1 MYLKYCEGKD
11 LEILRSKYRNEI
23 ESLPLKNDDSTYKNF
38 IIYDFVMNS
47 NGEKNKFVD
56 CGAGPSSLAW
66 LLCEHFEEGHMI
78 DISVKNSFQRKNL
91 YHNIG
96 DFFTYIESHEDNTI
110 NYALDGCSLTHFEYG
125 ENGNTG
131 LLKAADSLYRKIKKG
146 GYVVIASDVIA
157 HTDESY
163 HNQNEFVKVDDIFLS
178 KNKLVKGS
186 MKLIEKNEF
195 ESLKHSIKIEKI
207 EAGGSV
213 ANTMAG
219 ISYLKGNASFIGKI
233 NTDEFGK
240 IYKKSL
246 EKINVNFSY
255 IEKDENLPT
264 GASIIF
270 ITPDSERTMCT
281 YLGISSQLSKNDID
295 EKNIK
300 DYEIIFLEGY
310 LWDKGMS
317 EQMFKQVINLAKKN
331 NIKIAMSLS
340 DIFCVSRHREDFFK
354 LFINDL
360 DILIGNE
367 NEINELMQKNNL
379 LDSLNELKNI
389 NKLIIITRSENG
401 SVTVLN
407 NEITNCESVKVEKV
421 LDLTGAGDLFAAGF
435 LKEYLDK
442 SNIKKCLQT
451 GSNLAAKIIQKVGA
465 RLN

>member
-1 MYLKYCEGKD
+1 MSKK
-11 LEILRSKYRNEI
+11 ILGIGNAI
-23 ESLPLKNDDSTYKNF
+23 
-38 IIYDFVMNS
+38 
-47 NGEKNKFVD
+47 VD
-56 CGAGPSSLAW
+56 
-66 LLCEHFEEGHMI
+66 
-78 DISVKNSFQRKNL
+78 V
-91 YHNIG
+91 
-96 DFFTYIESHEDNTI
+96 
-110 NYALDGCSLTHFEYG
+110 
-125 ENGNTG
+125 
-131 LLKAADSLYRKIKKG
+131 
-146 GYVVIASDVIA
+146 
-157 HTDESY
+157 
-163 HNQNEFVKVDDIFLS
+163 FVKVNDDFLL
-178 KNKLVKGS
+178 KNNLTKGS
-186 MKLIEKNEF
+186 MKLLEKQEF
-195 ESLKHSIKIEKI
+195 ESLKSTIKIEKI

-219 ISYLKGNASFIGKI
+219 IAYLKGDASFIGKI
-233 NTDEFGK
+233 KSDEFGK

-246 EKINVNFSY
+246 EKINVSFLYS
-255 IEKDENLPT
+255 EKEENLST
-264 GASIIF
+264 GASLIF

-281 YLGISSQLSKNDID
+281 YLGISSQLSKEDINED
-295 EKNIK
+295 YIK

-317 EQMFKQVINLAKKN
+317 EEMFKHVINLAKKN
-331 NIKIAMSLS
+331 NVKIAMSLS
-340 DIFCVSRHREDFFK
+340 DIFCVTRHREDFFK
-354 LFINDL
+354 LLKNDL
-360 DILIGNE
+360 NILIGNE

-379 LDSLNELKNI
+379 LDSMNELKNI